1 MPSVVSAAAAAT
13 TCLAATAAAAVVAVP
28 TSASAESGG
37 IEWLWGTPILAVP
50 ASNSE
55 GINGPMSAYMEGLAA
70 TEPPEIRSNR
80 NGAWQSRNKAWLVP
94 ESHKKAVGIRKHVK
108 TLRGSIL
115 AALHKYF
122 VDHLRLG
129 VEPVGRRGNASSI
142 GEPPAVEVT
151 IDASWANVNPPCS
164 INGPHVH
171 PFSVVSGAYYVDCGG
186 DAGERRFC
194 KYHSASAIPRSRP
207 PGLARST
214 SWTRDRLHQWHSC
227 PPRFEMRWTWAST
240 GRSHSGLA
248 LFCCSPLG

>member
-1 MPSVVSAAAAAT
+1 
-13 TCLAATAAAAVVAVP
+13 VAVP

-186 DAGERRFC
+186 DAGNSSEQ
-194 KYHSASAIPRSRP
+194 ASRP
-207 PGLARST
+207 CEINLMDPRPSAPMAQLPAEVRDALDMGIDWTLSLWPGTILLFPSWLTHWVPPNAAGKSRKTISFNAGVRLAG
-214 SWTRDRLHQWHSC
+214 
-227 PPRFEMRWTWAST
+227 P
-240 GRSHSGLA
+240 GG
-248 LFCCSPLG
+248 